1 MHCAEEERL
10 EIAVGGGRKGDHNR
24 HDFTQAEPPGALS
37 LHDPVGHQ
45 LLPPAWV
52 KGLTKI
58 VAMTK
63 QS

>member
-1 MHCAEEERL
+1 M
-10 EIAVGGGRKGDHNR
+10 KGDHNR
-24 HDFTQAEPPGALS
+24 HDLTQAEPPGALP